1 MRTILRIVRDDL
13 GHIRH
18 NVIAL
23 IIILGLA
30 IIPSMYAWFNIAASW
45 DPYGNTGSLKVAL
58 ANTDLGYRGDL
69 LPLELNVG
77 ERIESALRENTDM
90 DWVFTSEE
98 DAIEGTRSGKYYAAF
113 VIPQNFSAD
122 MMSLFSPEGTNP
134 VIRYYSNEKENA
146 ISPKVTDKVAGA
158 LQQKIDETFVATAS
172 EVILNTFDTLSGY
185 VDDGLAASF
194 LEGLYDRLQ
203 SIEGNLVSSA
213 DTIQVFADLTDSL
226 QRVLEATSDLLSQKD
241 QAERTDRRKLADAAE
256 QAENLAGALDGVS
269 EQMDAAL
276 SAGAD
281 AYSGVRDQIEESF
294 QSLSRDQAAVSRD
307 LNGLADEIQTLIAR
321 YEGWRGELERLSEAL
336 PQGEVLLRGQLHQA
350 ILRLDRVIEKQQ
362 GLHDRLI
369 AADRLLSDLE
379 ADHTQYQAELTQA
392 AAAIQ
397 KDLDELRTDF
407 NRDCKARL
415 DDLAGKLTRA
425 GEDGVKIQALL
436 DKTAKDSMD
445 LLTTGGGALE
455 DIQDLLRDAAAELRA
470 ASEELDAWFD
480 RIAAASDNQELAQVR
495 DLLSQDPELLAS
507 LWASPVQVDTH
518 LVYEIE
524 NYGSAMAPFY
534 STLSIWVGGV
544 ILVAMMQVM
553 VSDEKVERLRQY
565 GKVRHSELYFGRSLI
580 FLLLGLI
587 QTTILC
593 LGDLLFLQIQCEHPF
608 LFLLAGWVSSVVY
621 VLLIYTLT
629 ISFGDVGKAA
639 AVILLVIQ
647 VAGSGG
653 TFPIEVAPPVFRTLY
668 PLLPFVHTMT
678 AMRECIAG
686 MYQNTYWRELGILLV
701 YLIPTLL
708 LGLVLRRPIIR
719 LNRFFEEKL
728 AEVKFM

>member
-1 MRTILRIVRDDL
+1 M
-13 GHIRH
+13 
-18 NVIAL
+18 
-23 IIILGLA
+23 
-30 IIPSMYAWFNIAASW
+30 
-45 DPYGNTGSLKVAL
+45 
-58 ANTDLGYRGDL
+58 
-69 LPLELNVG
+69 
-77 ERIESALRENTDM
+77 
-90 DWVFTSEE
+90 
-98 DAIEGTRSGKYYAAF
+98 
-113 VIPQNFSAD
+113 
-122 MMSLFSPEGTNP
+122 
-134 VIRYYSNEKENA
+134 
-146 ISPKVTDKVAGA
+146 
-158 LQQKIDETFVATAS
+158 
-172 EVILNTFDTLSGY
+172 
-185 VDDGLAASF
+185 
-194 LEGLYDRLQ
+194 
-203 SIEGNLVSSA
+203 
-213 DTIQVFADLTDSL
+213 
-226 QRVLEATSDLLSQKD
+226 
-241 QAERTDRRKLADAAE
+241 
-256 QAENLAGALDGVS
+256 
-269 EQMDAAL
+269 
-276 SAGAD
+276 
-281 AYSGVRDQIEESF
+281 
-294 QSLSRDQAAVSRD
+294 
-307 LNGLADEIQTLIAR
+307 
-321 YEGWRGELERLSEAL
+321 
-336 PQGEVLLRGQLHQA
+336 
-350 ILRLDRVIEKQQ
+350 
-362 GLHDRLI
+362 
-369 AADRLLSDLE
+369 
-379 ADHTQYQAELTQA
+379 
-392 AAAIQ
+392 
-397 KDLDELRTDF
+397 
-407 NRDCKARL
+407 
-415 DDLAGKLTRA
+415 
-425 GEDGVKIQALL
+425 
-436 DKTAKDSMD
+436 
-445 LLTTGGGALE
+445 
-455 DIQDLLRDAAAELRA
+455 
-470 ASEELDAWFD
+470 
-480 RIAAASDNQELAQVR
+480 R